1 MNEKLTAIHETDNL
15 EECQQIKEVYEET
28 YPDTQFRLQ
37 VKDNAKKGDL
47 LPGFKRYTCIIKE
60 I

>member
-1 MNEKLTAIHETDNL
+1 ML
-15 EECQQIKEVYEET
+15 EIPFNAYQELKQQIKEIYEET
-28 YPDTQFRLQ
+28 YPGTRFRLR